1 MPENLY
7 HPFIPP
13 FKYDRDGSCIFDS
26 KNNMI
31 ADVRG
36 WGHLTGRGALAL
48 SEEEAIKIQD
58 RIGAEIV
65 RAMNENGKVVDAGQI

>member
-13 FKYDRDGSCIFDS
+13 FKYDRDTSKIFDS
-26 KNNMI
+26 NNNLI
-31 ADVRG
+31 LDIRG
-36 WGHLTGRGALAL
+36 WGYLTGRGALAL

-65 RAMNENGKVVDAGQI
+65 RAMNK